1 MSDAVWRTTCCSAEL
16 RSCGCAHT
24 VWSPNGPQVVP
35 RNRTCSA
42 RYAGTH
48 HFRTESAPRMGP
60 KTAKVYEALRARLA
74 SDEYRAGDK
83 LPSERMLVEELGI
96 GRTALRQVLARLV
109 SEGALEVRG
118 RSSYRVPG
126 AVSVETPEGVEA
138 WRIHGERD
146 LYDNR
151 WVKLQLWDVEPP
163 GMERFEHHVVRLH
176 HVAITAI
183 LDDRDR
189 VLMMWR
195 YRFVPQQ
202 WGWELPGGIV
212 DEGEDPADA
221 ALREV
226 VEETGWQPNALEHVV
241 TYQPMVG
248 MVDSPHEIFVGQGA
262 KQVGSPTD
270 LEEAGHIEWVPLADI
285 PGLMARGELMGSG
298 TLVALLHVLANRGK
312 YGLTPAR

>member
-1 MSDAVWRTTCCSAEL
+1 
-16 RSCGCAHT
+16 
-24 VWSPNGPQVVP
+24 
-35 RNRTCSA
+35 
-42 RYAGTH
+42 
-48 HFRTESAPRMGP
+48 MGP
-60 KTAKVYEALRARLA
+60 KTTKVYETLRKRLA
-74 SDEYRAGDK
+74 TDEYAPGDK
-83 LPSERMLVEELGI
+83 LPSERALVEELGI

-109 SEGALEVRG
+109 AEGALEVRG

-126 AVSVETPEGVEA
+126 AVSVQHPEDVEP
-138 WRIHGERD
+138 WRIHGQRD

-163 GMERFEHHVVRLH
+163 GVDSFEHHVVKLH
-176 HVAITAI
+176 HVAITAV
-183 LDDRDR
+183 LDDQDR

-202 WGWELPGGIV
+202 FGWELPGGIV
-212 DEGEDPADA
+212 DAGEEPADTA
-221 ALREV
+221 MREV
-226 VEETGWQPNALEHVV
+226 IEETGWRPKALEHVV

-262 KQVGSPTD
+262 ERVGDPSD

-298 TLVALLHVLANRGK
+298 TLVALLHILATRRGP
-312 YGLTPAR
+312 GVTTAR

>member
-1 MSDAVWRTTCCSAEL
+1 
-16 RSCGCAHT
+16 
-24 VWSPNGPQVVP
+24 
-35 RNRTCSA
+35 
-42 RYAGTH
+42 
-48 HFRTESAPRMGP
+48 MGP
-60 KTAKVYEALRARLA
+60 KTAKVYETLREWLVAG
-74 SDEYRAGDK
+74 EYAPGDK
-83 LPSERMLVEELGI
+83 LPSERALVERLGI

-109 SEGALEVRG
+109 AEGALEVRG

-126 AVSVETPEGVEA
+126 TVSVRRPEGVKP

-163 GMERFEHHVVRLH
+163 GMKSFEHHVVKLH
-176 HVAITAI
+176 HVAVTAVM
-183 LDDRDR
+183 DDQDR

-202 WGWELPGGIV
+202 FGWELPGGIV
-212 DEGEDPADA
+212 DAGEEPADT

-226 VEETGWQPNALEHVV
+226 VEETGWRPKALEHIVS
-241 TYQPMVG
+241 YQPMVG
-248 MVDSPHEIFVGQGA
+248 MVDSPHEIFVGHGA
-262 KQVGSPTD
+262 ERVGEPTD

-298 TLVALLHVLANRGK
+298 TLVALLHILANRRVQGI
-312 YGLTPAR
+312 TAAH